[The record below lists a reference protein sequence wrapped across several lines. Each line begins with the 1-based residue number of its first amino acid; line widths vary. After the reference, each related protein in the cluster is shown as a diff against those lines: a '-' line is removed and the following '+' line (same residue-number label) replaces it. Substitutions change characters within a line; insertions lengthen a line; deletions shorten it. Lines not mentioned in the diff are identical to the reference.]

1 MAASIPTSLLKALM
15 LAVAA
20 CTFAA
25 AAVKDNSMPPVTDYP
40 PVSDLKPNPDL
51 PDPFMTLSGK
61 LVTSKQQWEKERR
74 PELKRLFQHYMYGY
88 MPAPPKNVRG
98 TVEREDRQALGGKA
112 TLREV
117 TIRFGPD
124 GTPPIH
130 LLEVIPNKRSKPAP
144 VFVGVAFCGPQA
156 VLPDPNIR
164 ISDTW
169 MFRGPGVVDNRATEA
184 SRGSA
189 VDVWN
194 VEQTIDRGYAVA
206 IFYNGDVDPD
216 KPDFTDGVHPH
227 FLRSGKTQH
236 DPQDWGTIAAW
247 AWGAHRVV
255 DYLVTDKDIDRKR
268 IAVVGHSRNGKASLV
283 AAAFDERIALAIPH
297 QAGCGGTAPSRGKV
311 GESVTRINTSFP
323 HWFNST
329 FKQFNDRP
337 ELLPFDQHELVAL
350 VAPRPVLFSNAAEDE
365 WANPNGQFEVLR
377 AADKV
382 YRFLGVE
389 GLEAQQVPPMGKL
402 VDSRLG
408 YFIRPG
414 KHSMTTE
421 DWRAFLDFAD
431 RHFGVKR

>member
-1 MAASIPTSLLKALM
+1 MQGDLLSSLPKLLALGVAGLVMAT
-15 LAVAA
+15 VAG
-20 CTFAA
+20 TQT
-25 AAVKDNSMPPVTDYP
+25 MPPVADYP
-40 PVSDLKPNPDL
+40 PVSDLKANAEL
-51 PDPFMTLSGK
+51 PDPLVTFSGK
-61 LVTSKQQWEKERR
+61 PVTDKRQWERERR
-74 PELKRLFQHYMYGY
+74 PELRRLFQHYMYGY

-117 TIRFGPD
+117 TITFGPA

-130 LLEVIPNKRSKPAP
+130 LLEVVPNRRTKPAP
-144 VFVGVAFCGPQA
+144 VFLGIAFCGMQA
-156 VLPDPNIR
+156 VLNDPKIR
-164 ISDTW
+164 LSDQW
-169 MFRGPGVVDNRATEA
+169 MFPNPGVLNNRATEA
-184 SRGSA
+184 SRGAA

-194 VEQTIDRGYAVA
+194 VEQSIDRGYAVA
-206 IFYNGDVDPD
+206 LFYNGDVDPD
-216 KPDFTDGVHPH
+216 KNDFTDGVHPH
-227 FLRSGKTQH
+227 FLRPGQTAH
-236 DPQDWGTIAAW
+236 DPQDWGTVAAW
-247 AWGAHRVV
+247 AWGMHRVV
-255 DYLVTDKDIDRKR
+255 DYLVTDKDIDRKK

-283 AAAFDERIALAIPH
+283 AAAFDDRIALAIPH

-323 HWFNST
+323 HWFNSH
-329 FKQFNDRP
+329 FKEFNDRP

-365 WANPNGQFEVLR
+365 WANPKGQFEVLR

-389 GLEAQQVPPMGKL
+389 GLGAQEVPPMGKL
-402 VDSRLG
+402 LDSRLG

-431 RHFGVKR
+431 RHFKSAK